1 MRKLTLLFILVSL
14 CWPCGI
20 ALAQD
25 SDMEVFY
32 HVGMWDAP
40 RGKRAAF
47 AQHAEQNIVPMLEDL
62 FAKGVLVEWGFD
74 ANVLHDP
81 DAYSHSIWWAGETM
95 AKAFQVLDSYYGRP
109 GAAEAEAALAALI
122 AKHKDMTFSSEI
134 YRSRASNL
142 TSGYFSSSSWRA
154 KRGHGSDFV
163 DAWKDWAQPVY
174 EQLLSDGVIVS
185 YGLDSRYHH
194 TEEDSLGSYSAWYIV
209 EDLAAEEKIEAAFEA
224 ASEKESAVDRAAGQN
239 HFMRLVVEGGH
250 RDGMTRIHRYQ
261 SRDN

>member
-1 MRKLTLLFILVSL
+1 MRQLIILSILVAL

-20 ALAQD
+20 ALGQD
-25 SDMEVFY
+25 SDLEVFY
-32 HVGMWDAP
+32 QVGLWDAP
-40 RGKRAAF
+40 RGKRADF
-47 AQHAEQNIVPMLEDL
+47 VQHAQQGILPLLEDL

-95 AKAFQVLDSYYGRP
+95 AKAFQVLDTYYGQS
-109 GAAEAEAALAALI
+109 GGAEAEAALAALI
-122 AKHKDMTFSSEI
+122 AKHKDMTFSSEV
-134 YRSRASNL
+134 YRSRAANL

-154 KRGHGSDFV
+154 KRGHGTAFV
-163 DAWKDWAQPVY
+163 DAWKEWAKPVY

-194 TEEDSLGSYSAWYIV
+194 TEEDSLGSYTAWYIV

-224 ASEKESAVDRAAGQN
+224 AREKDSAVDRRAGQN
-239 HFMRLVVEGGH
+239 HFWKLVVEGAH
-250 RDGMTRIHRYQ
+250 RDGITRILRYQ